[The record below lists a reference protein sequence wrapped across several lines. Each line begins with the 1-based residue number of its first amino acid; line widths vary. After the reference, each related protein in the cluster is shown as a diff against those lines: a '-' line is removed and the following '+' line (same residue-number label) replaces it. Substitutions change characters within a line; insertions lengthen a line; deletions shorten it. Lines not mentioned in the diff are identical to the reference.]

1 MKKINVL
8 AITAML
14 IGGGFALNAN
24 AKNQAANE
32 RFGQD
37 QNGVWHKISDLSP
50 GSYSCEGMGICSAE
64 YTSDPRSPGAN
75 PEELRVPNTAI
86 DGALLVD

>member
-1 MKKINVL
+1 MKSILRKINVL

-24 AKNQAANE
+24 AKKNQAANE

-37 QNGVWHKISDLSP
+37 QNGGL
-50 GSYSCEGMGICSAE
+50 A
-64 YTSDPRSPGAN
+64 
-75 PEELRVPNTAI
+75 
-86 DGALLVD
+86 